1 MFYLLILFLALC
13 LYSFNVLNLFL
24 PYIDTFYI
32 FFMVQT
38 NFSSLNNQ
46 VNHIVE
52 IGGFVNSVRDHGG
65 LIFIDLRSQSDLVQ
79 CVINPENN
87 QEIFDLAQT
96 IGSESVLKITGK
108 IVNREAKLINP
119 KIISGKIEIIVEKL
133 EIVAK
138 ANVLPFEIDGQNVAN
153 EELRLKYRYLDLR
166 RNKLKE
172 MLTTK
177 SKLFLAVRNWFDTQN
192 FVEVQTPILANSSP
206 EGARDFLIPS
216 RLHPGKFYALPQA
229 PQQFKQLLMVA
240 GFNRYFQIAPC
251 FRDEDPRSDRHPGD
265 FYQID
270 AEMAWS
276 DQDDIYDFN
285 WQFIQEVLT
294 KFTTK
299 KLDPEF
305 TKIRYDDGMDWF
317 GSDKPDLRIKNSNSQ
332 KTTPNQDIERFN
344 FLLEKAKNDKID
356 QIVCST
362 IFTNGEDELFV
373 AKRHLNSTLGAGKYE
388 FVGGKMEKD
397 ETFWQTLEREL
408 KEETDLNLVE
418 IVDYLPVD
426 KDFSLNEKNY
436 RVLYF
441 YVRVSGQ
448 IKLNKEHL
456 DYKFIASSEDLKAEE
471 NHEGEAKISQVLSLI
486 KVLNDEKIEKNMMQ
500 DKNWIKQDWD
510 ISTLQIETERLILKP
525 VSLDYAEDIFR
536 EFTPEVTQNLLTQPT
551 GNFEDTRKFIL
562 KNQEKMQQKMGIQ
575 MVILNKNGEF
585 LGITSLNNIGKP
597 ELLPSI
603 WLKTTAQNQGF
614 GNEAFTAMFEWAKK
628 HFNFEYIAY
637 GVFEGNERSFKIAK
651 KLGGKFVLD
660 FEMPIK
666 DGRIVKVLEYH
677 IPNPGYE
684 KPIQTQDKNW
694 IIDNLG
700 WLDTKHIFR
709 NSGFKAFADL
719 CENQEIKNILN
730 TKNRELLIEVFN
742 NKQKVRLL
750 FMNEHFDILTSQ
762 NNFLYVPELDVEK
775 LLNTNSNFT
784 NEQILDQFLKRPKQ
798 FINQYYKESLDLPDF
813 NDIINIS
820 IFRNN
825 YDSPFYLAKC
835 FTSYEFEKLMIIQV
849 KAKSASNN
857 QLFLKVN
864 SLNSP
869 YKDDYYKIST
879 ILKSRHANSNSRVQA
894 LVIKN
899 AVDKFS
905 RSDLDKIQEIGR
917 SFGLP
922 GLAYI
927 QYLENETKSPILK
940 FLDEDKQ
947 LEIQNYLGA
956 EAGDLVLF
964 VAHSD
969 KNLVHK
975 AQNAIRKHIAQK
987 LDLIDNNSLKFAWVY
1002 DFPFFEETDDGKIDF
1017 AHNPFGIF
1025 QNWAGLTH
1033 LETLQKARAENR
1045 LLELRAIQYDIACNG
1060 YEVLSGGRR
1069 NNIPECLMEGFKLVG
1084 YTEEEVKE
1092 KFGHMMEAYSYGA
1105 PTHAGFAW
1113 GIDRLFMVL
1122 VDEDNIREIIAFP
1135 KNGSGMDLM
1144 MNSPRTVRESQLKE
1158 LSIKNI

>member
-1 MFYLLILFLALC
+1 MDFSFSKLPSTSQCWFGYRTWIYKKLDSYYKSCDLHLTKKAILIFIVVISHNTNQPIKLWHFLDLIKFYHLYFLTH
-13 LYSFNVLNLFL
+13 FIF
-24 PYIDTFYI
+24 

-46 VNHIVE
+46 VNHIIE

-172 MLTTK
+172 MLATK
-177 SKLFLAVRNWFDTQN
+177 SKLFLAVRNWFDAQN

-216 RLHPGKFYALPQA
+216 RLHPGHFYALPQA

-317 GSDKPDLRIKNSNSQ
+317 GSDKPDLRIKN
-332 KTTPNQDIERFN
+332 NQN
-344 FLLEKAKNDKID
+344 KNQGKINPD
-356 QIVCST
+356 V
-362 IFTNGEDELFV
+362 
-373 AKRHLNSTLGAGKYE
+373 KK
-388 FVGGKMEKD
+388 
-397 ETFWQTLEREL
+397 
-408 KEETDLNLVE
+408 
-418 IVDYLPVD
+418 
-426 KDFSLNEKNY
+426 
-436 RVLYF
+436 
-441 YVRVSGQ
+441 
-448 IKLNKEHL
+448 
-456 DYKFIASSEDLKAEE
+456 
-471 NHEGEAKISQVLSLI
+471 
-486 KVLNDEKIEKNMMQ
+486 
-500 DKNWIKQDWD
+500 DWD

-719 CENQEIKNILN
+719 CEPAFDKDHILKTNEYTISLLNEQNQDVIEKLANIHLKYLPNDVSDEAKEYTVKNFSNIVLKNNRLGQKAPALNLGIKNQLGEIICVVNIVLD
-730 TKNRELLIEVFN
+730 KEIPSAFN
-742 NKQKVRLL
+742 NKGIPCP
-750 FMNEHFDILTSQ
+750 FIGF
-762 NNFLYVPELDVEK
+762 NNLEK
-775 LLNTNSNFT
+775 N
-784 NEQILDQFLKRPKQ
+784 P
-798 FINQYYKESLDLPDF
+798 F
-813 NDIINIS
+813 N
-820 IFRNN
+820 
-825 YDSPFYLAKC
+825 
-835 FTSYEFEKLMIIQV
+835 FEKLVEFIRLTIEWSNWLNFPNFYFGGNIHNEASLDQIFQNLPFEFILEKKQFNHNEIHSEV
-849 KAKSASNN
+849 EIAKIKNPN
-857 QLFLKVN
+857 YQ
-864 SLNSP
+864 P
-869 YKDDYYKIST
+869 
-879 ILKSRHANSNSRVQA
+879 SNSRVQA
-894 LVIKN
+894 LVVKN
-899 AVDKFS
+899 AVDKFT
-905 RSDLDKIQEIGR
+905 RSDLDKIQELGR

-940 FLDEDKQ
+940 FLDKAKQ

-1122 VDEDNIREIIAFP
+1122 VDEDNIRETIAFP

-1144 MNSPRTVRESQLKE
+1144 MNSPSTVRESQLKE